1 MAKNKA
7 KNNERNQNAPSPLR
21 AESGPR
27 AAASS
32 PSRAESGPQ
41 PATAG
46 VAGQGQPPLF
56 YERPRPLHLTEH
68 ANLGLRSPMT
78 YAFAATTV
86 AVPVL
91 LGELLTASRD
101 YPIVFGPGDPPVP
114 VAFMGVNKG
123 ENVFVGKDGSW
134 LSGAYI
140 PAYIRRCPFL
150 LVEAGDS
157 KRRILFVDEASPNIV
172 RDGKG
177 IPLIADGKPS
187 EAVQSALKFCE
198 AYAYDQEQTRK
209 FCEALVELDLLE
221 TRNINLVL
229 PGDRKIMLKDLRVIS
244 PRKFEELP
252 DSVYLEWR
260 KKKWLFPAY
269 CHFQSGINWQRLAER
284 AGAKAS

>member
-7 KNNERNQNAPSPLR
+7 KNKERNQNAPSPLR
-21 AESGPR
+21 AETGPR

-46 VAGQGQPPLF
+46 VTVQGQPPLF

-157 KRRILFVDEASPNIV
+157 KRRN
-172 RDGKG
+172 
-177 IPLIADGKPS
+177 PL
-187 EAVQSALKFCE
+187 
-198 AYAYDQEQTRK
+198 R
-209 FCEALVELDLLE
+209 
-221 TRNINLVL
+221 R
-229 PGDRKIMLKDLRVIS
+229 
-244 PRKFEELP
+244 
-252 DSVYLEWR
+252 
-260 KKKWLFPAY
+260 
-269 CHFQSGINWQRLAER
+269 
-284 AGAKAS
+284 